1 MSCILGMYNR
11 KGDQKKKQ
19 FPNAHFNLK
28 PKALNLSMI
37 LRRYTKI
44 YYMKPQQKEL
54 CLAAQK
60 TLQVSELNAPQN

>member
-1 MSCILGMYNR
+1 MYIRNVQQKGRR
-11 KGDQKKKQ
+11 KKKKQ

-28 PKALNLSMI
+28 HIALNLSMI

-54 CLAAQK
+54 CLVAQK
-60 TLQVSELNAPQN
+60 ILQVSELNAPQN